1 MNAQQRRQAIAQR
14 LAQAQAPV
22 SAATLAQELSV
33 SRQII
38 VGDVALLRAGGLE
51 VTATPRGYLLPEFGG
66 VRRTFA
72 CRHRPEEMEA
82 ELNAIVDQGCTVLDV
97 TVEHPVYGQLTAPL
111 HASSRYD
118 VAQFLER
125 CRRSG
130 ASPLSNLT
138 GGVHLHTVACPD
150 EDAARRVADSLRQLG
165 FLYEPVGETP

>member
-1 MNAQQRRQAIAQR
+1 MDAQQRRQAIARR
-14 LAQAQAPV
+14 LSRAGGPV
-22 SAATLAQELSV
+22 SAAALARELSV

-51 VTATPRGYLLPEFGG
+51 ITATPRGYLLPEPGG

-72 CRHRPEEMEA
+72 CRHQPEEMEA

-118 VAQFLER
+118 VEQFLDR

-138 GGVHLHTVACPD
+138 GGVHLHTVSCPD
-150 EDAARRVADSLRQLG
+150 GDAARRVEDSLRRLG
-165 FLYEPVGETP
+165 FLYEPAGETP